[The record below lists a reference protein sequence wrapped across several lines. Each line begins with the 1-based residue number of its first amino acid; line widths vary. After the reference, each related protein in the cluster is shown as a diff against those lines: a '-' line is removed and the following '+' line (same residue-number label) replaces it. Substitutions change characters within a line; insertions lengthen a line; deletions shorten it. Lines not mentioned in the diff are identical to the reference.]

1 MKKSNPFIAQSAN
14 RRKSVQNSVISPHYF
29 TDKVNLCKWFCCAIT
44 CTIITMQAIT
54 YSEARNNLA
63 SHLDRVV
70 WDSDYTVITRQKA
83 EPAVLMSLRDYEAM
97 QETIFLLSR
106 GNAPRLL
113 DAVNDIKQRRKL
125 QTHALV
131 EA

>member
-1 MKKSNPFIAQSAN
+1 MFIKLYN
-14 RRKSVQNSVISPHYF
+14 VV
-29 TDKVNLCKWFCCAIT
+29 
-44 CTIITMQAIT
+44 MQAIT

-83 EPAVLMSLRDYEAM
+83 EPAVLMSLRDFESM
-97 QETIFLLSR
+97 KETIFLLSR

-113 DAVNDIKQRRKL
+113 EAVDDINKRRKVKIRTL
-125 QTHALV
+125 I